1 MKYARGAT
9 LFTPGTAR
17 ILVMAEMGMFAPPRT
32 RVPVTR
38 KLRFAAAIAWSK
50 PAFTPCSRPSNT
62 NAMTMLPAVRIERTG
77 LRHNPAHTRG
87 MNFMTPKSNWI
98 RTRPRHDRAQ
108 RPCTP

>member
-9 LFTPGTAR
+9 FFTPGTFR
-17 ILVMAEMGMFAPPRT
+17 IFVMAEMGMFAPPRT

-62 NAMTMLPAVRIERTG
+62 NAMTMLLAVRMERTG

-87 MNFMTPKSNWI
+87 KNFMPLQSNGATTALNI
-98 RTRPRHDRAQ
+98 Q
-108 RPCTP
+108 